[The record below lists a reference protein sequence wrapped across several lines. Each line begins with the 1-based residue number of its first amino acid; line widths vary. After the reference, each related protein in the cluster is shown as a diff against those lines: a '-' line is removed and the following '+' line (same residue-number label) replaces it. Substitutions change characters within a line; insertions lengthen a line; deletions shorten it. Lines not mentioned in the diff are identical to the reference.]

1 MLNPKHLRTFLTV
14 AHSGSLV
21 RGGHILHRAQS
32 AVTRAV
38 KELERELG
46 CELFERHA
54 RGVVLTG
61 IGRVLLARVE
71 RAFDEMESARSDF
84 AAYLGAERW
93 HRNAPIFDLALS
105 AQRLIILV
113 QLAEQRSMSAVA
125 SSLGI
130 SQSAVSQTL
139 REVETGLGLEIFKR
153 APVGLFPTPLGAT
166 LALHLR
172 RALAEIRIAEDEVRA
187 DRGGMRGVIN
197 VGSLSLGRTR
207 ILPHALA
214 RFLMRHP
221 NVTVRTEEGTYDT
234 LSRHLREGELDFILG
249 ALRATDATSGFE
261 REVVAEDLMGIVVR
275 RGHPLAHRPSL
286 ELADVVGSTWVLPR
300 RPAPTRELLEATLRD
315 RGLPAARVQLETTDL
330 AITLGVLLTS
340 DFVTAIS
347 PMLYRHEMAAGLV
360 VTLPVRLPETRR
372 PLGML
377 RREGASPSPA
387 AAALMDFIREEGRL
401 AVVSFAQSWP
411 ALRPPLDSPG
421 R

>member
-1 MLNPKHLRTFLTV
+1 MLNPKHLRTFIAV

-21 RGGHILHRAQS
+21 RAGLTLHRAQS
-32 AVTRAV
+32 AVTRAI
-38 KELERELG
+38 KELERELD

-54 RGVVLTG
+54 RGVVLTAP
-61 IGRVLLARVE
+61 GRVLLARVG
-71 RAFDEMESARSDF
+71 RAFDEMESARNDF
-84 AAYLGAERW
+84 AAYLGTERW

-105 AQRLIILV
+105 AQRLVILV
-113 QLAEQRSMSAVA
+113 QLTEQRSMSAVA

-166 LALHLR
+166 LSLHLR
-172 RALAEIRIAEDEVRA
+172 RALSEIRIAEDEVRA

-197 VGSLSLGRTR
+197 IGSLSLGRTR

-249 ALRATDATSGFE
+249 ALRVSDGTSGFE
-261 REVVAEDLMGIVVR
+261 REIVAEDLMGIVVR
-275 RGHPLAHRPSL
+275 RGHPLAHRPAL
-286 ELADVVGSTWVLPR
+286 ELADVVPATWVLPR
-300 RPAPTRELLEATLRD
+300 RPAPTRELLEAALRD
-315 RGLPAARVQLETTDL
+315 RGLPEARVQLETADL

-347 PMLYRHEMAAGLV
+347 PMLYRHEMDAGLV

-372 PLGML
+372 PLGLL
-377 RREGASPSPA
+377 RRAGTSPSPA

-401 AVVSFAQSWP
+401 AVVSFAQTWP
-411 ALRPPLDSPG
+411 ALRPPLDSPEC
-421 R
+421 

>member
-1 MLNPKHLRTFLTV
+1 MLNPKHLRAFLVV
-14 AHSGSLV
+14 ARTGSLV
-21 RGGHILHRAQS
+21 RAGHSLHRAQS
-32 AVTRAV
+32 AVTRAI
-38 KELERELG
+38 KELERELA

-54 RGVVLTG
+54 RGVVLTAV
-61 IGRVLLARVE
+61 GRLLLARVE

-84 AAYLGAERW
+84 ATYRGSERW

-105 AQRLIILV
+105 AQRLVILV

-125 SSLGI
+125 ASLGI

-139 REVETGLGLEIFKR
+139 REIETGLGLEIFKR

-187 DRGGMRGVIN
+187 DHGDMRGTVN

-214 RFLMRHP
+214 RFMMRHP
-221 NVTVRTEEGTYDT
+221 NVTVRTEEGTFDT

-249 ALRATDATSGFE
+249 ALRAPEATSGFD

-275 RGHPLAHRPSL
+275 RGHPLARRPSL
-286 ELADVVGSTWVLPR
+286 TLADVAGASWVLPR
-300 RPAPTRELLEATLRD
+300 KPAPTRDLLDAALRA
-315 RGLPAARVQLETTDL
+315 RGLPEARVQLETADL

-340 DFVTAIS
+340 DFVTAVS
-347 PMLYRHEMAAGLV
+347 PMLYRHEIAAGLV
-360 VTLPVRLPETRR
+360 VVLPIVMPETRR
-372 PLGML
+372 AIGLL
-377 RREGASPSPA
+377 RRTGATPSPA
-387 AAALMDFIREEGRL
+387 ATVLMQEIREEGGR
-401 AVVSFAQSWP
+401 ASAAFARGWPNAP
-411 ALRPPLDSPG
+411 ALDRVVE
-421 R
+421 